1 MEDKRRLLMDRSQP
15 GRRGTT
21 LPECDVPEA
30 ALPERRY
37 LRDDL
42 PMPEVSEPEIV
53 RYFTHLSQLN
63 YGVDTGFY
71 PLGSCTMKYNPKLHE
86 DAASYPGFASIHP
99 LLDGELSQGA
109 LQLMHELQQMLAE
122 IAGLHRCSLPP
133 VAGAH
138 GEYAGMQVIRAALRA
153 KGQGHRKTVIIPD
166 SAHGTNPATA
176 AMCGFQVVSVPADG
190 DGNMNLGRLQEALAT
205 GDVVAL
211 MITLPSTLGLFDRNI
226 VEICRM
232 VHMAGGYVYGD
243 GANFNA
249 LLGRVKMGQLGFDVV
264 HMNLHKT
271 FTTPHGGGGPGS
283 GAISVSRELA
293 PFCATPVVT
302 LRNGRYQLET
312 PDKSF
317 GRISTFHG
325 NFGNLVR
332 AYCYIRMLGA
342 AGLREV
348 SGNAVLHA
356 NYVQAK
362 LKATYGLAYD
372 RRCMHEVVFSP
383 THLKRHGVRALDVA
397 KRLIDYGYHPPTMYF
412 PLVVEEALMVEPTE
426 TETKET
432 LDAFIEAMEQIAKEA
447 AATPALLH
455 EAPHHAPVGRL
466 DEARAARQPDLRWRG
481 GRKPA

>member
-1 MEDKRRLLMDRSQP
+1 MEDKRRLLMDRSQA

-21 LPECDVPEA
+21 LPPCDVPES
-30 ALPERRY
+30 ALPDARH

-86 DAASYPGFASIHP
+86 DAASLPGFANIHP
-99 LLDGELSQGA
+99 LLDGDLSQGA
-109 LQLMHELQQMLAE
+109 LQLMYELQQALAE

-138 GEYAGMQVIRAALRA
+138 GEYAGMQVIRAAQIA

-190 DGNMNLGRLQEALAT
+190 DGNLDLAKLKAALAG

-232 VHMAGGYVYGD
+232 VHGAGGYVYGD

-283 GAISVSRELA
+283 GAISVSKELA
-293 PFCATPVVT
+293 SFCAAPVVT
-302 LRNGRYQLET
+302 FRNGRYQLET

-332 AYCYIRMLGA
+332 AYCYVRMLGA

-356 NYVQAK
+356 NYIQAK
-362 LKATYGLAYD
+362 LKDTFGLAYH
-372 RRCMHEVVFSP
+372 RHCMHEVVFSP
-383 THLKRHGVRALDVA
+383 THFKKHGVRSLDVA

-432 LDAFIEAMEQIAKEA
+432 LDSFIEAMEKIAGEVRA
-447 AATPALLH
+447 SPQALH
-455 EAPHHAPVGRL
+455 DAPHNAPVGRL
-466 DEARAARQPDLRWRG
+466 DEARAARQPDLRWR
-481 GRKPA
+481 KAV